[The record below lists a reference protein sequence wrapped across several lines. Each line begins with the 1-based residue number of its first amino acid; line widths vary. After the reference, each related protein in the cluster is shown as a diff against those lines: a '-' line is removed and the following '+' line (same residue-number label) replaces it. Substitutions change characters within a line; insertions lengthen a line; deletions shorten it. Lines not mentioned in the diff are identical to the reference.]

1 MSSVLYEHPLNERIR
16 NYLKLEQ
23 LFAQATDC
31 LQCDINLS
39 HQIFFS
45 SFFAIIDTLERNDI
59 RGELIKDL
67 EKLEQ
72 NLVVWSRAPD
82 IDTSALE
89 DNLKLV
95 VALLCQLKTPT
106 PEWIQLKED
115 KFLAGLKQRYAMQG
129 GSCSFD
135 LPQLTLWLNQSNSAI
150 VKDINGWLS
159 LLVQISSALEIILK
173 FIRQKSPFEVIN
185 CDNGFYQDNGEGIL
199 LLRIKVADN
208 SIFYPTVSGN
218 RFRYSIRFML
228 PCNETGRKYYNQHVK
243 FELARC

>member
-23 LFAQATDC
+23 LFSQAKDC
-31 LQCDINLS
+31 LQCNIDLS

-59 RGELIKDL
+59 RGDLIKDL

-89 DNLKLV
+89 KNLKLTIS
-95 VALLCQLKTPT
+95 LLCQLKTPA
-106 PEWIQLKED
+106 PQWLQLKDD
-115 KFLAGLKQRYAMQG
+115 KFLSSLKQRYAMQG

-135 LPQLTLWLNQSNSAI
+135 LPQLKFWLTQSQ
-150 VKDINGWLS
+150 DIIEKNISQWL
-159 LLVQISSALEIILK
+159 LLLEQISSSLEVILK
-173 FIRQKSPFEVIN
+173 FIRQRSNFKSIESE
-185 CDNGFYQDNGEGIL
+185 NGFYQDNGEGIL
-199 LLRIKVADN
+199 LLRIKVEDDAKY
-208 SIFYPTVSGN
+208 YPTVSGN

-228 PCNETGRKYYNQHVK
+228 PCSETGKKYFDQKVE
-243 FELARC
+243 FQLAHC